1 MKKGSSTLTRM
12 RVRRGV
18 RSVSAKSK
26 AIAACSLT
34 ASLAA
39 VVLAS
44 ACASS
49 TPDGE
54 GEPTSDGGTVDETR
68 ADAATADDR
77 AVTPPTDA
85 RDDVD
90 ARDDAAPVTCPV
102 CTYPGAPTSAGTI
115 GNAALTEISGLAAS
129 RRHAGVLYAHNDSGD
144 TPRIFQLGTDGS
156 TKGILTVQGAT
167 AVDWEDIAVGP
178 CGTSSCVFVA
188 DIGDNGRS
196 RTDLEIYRF
205 AEPALGDG
213 TVTADAFSVMYPSGA
228 TDAES
233 LVVDAK
239 GALYIVTKETFGPV
253 TLLALGVPG
262 AAGTTLVARAAGT
275 VTPPN
280 LGIPAVTGADFFPG
294 PCPRLALRTY
304 ATVLLFE
311 GVAGD
316 GPEELFKK
324 PFRTLSAPTET
335 QGEAVAFA
343 SDGRSLFTA
352 SEGTNVPLHRYAC
365 P

>member
-1 MKKGSSTLTRM
+1 MRSISTK
-12 RVRRGV
+12 
-18 RSVSAKSK
+18 AK
-26 AIAACSLT
+26 A
-34 ASLAA
+34 LAA
-39 VVLAS
+39 SSLVVLAVTLAS

-49 TPDGE
+49 TPSGE
-54 GEPTSDGGTVDETR
+54 GEVPGDDAGGGVTLDTGTE
-68 ADAATADDR
+68 DR
-77 AVTPPTDA
+77 AVVTPADA
-85 RDDVD
+85 REDVASD
-90 ARDDAAPVTCPV
+90 ATTDVAVTCPV
-102 CTYPGAPTSAGTI
+102 CTYPGAPVSAGTI
-115 GNAALTEISGLAAS
+115 GNAAITEISGLAAS
-129 RRHAGVLYAHNDSGD
+129 RRHANVLYAHNDSGD

-156 TKGILTVQGAT
+156 TKGVLTVQGAT

-188 DIGDNGRS
+188 DIGDNGKS
-196 RTDLEIYRF
+196 RNDLKIYRF

-213 TVTADAFSVMYPSGA
+213 TVTADAFPVQYPSGPS
-228 TDAES
+228 DAES
-233 LVVDAK
+233 LVVDGK
-239 GALYIVTKETFGPV
+239 GALYIITKESFGAV

-262 AAGTTLVARAAGT
+262 AAGTTLTARAAGT
-275 VTPPN
+275 MTPPN

-294 PCPRLALRTY
+294 PCPRLAVRTY

-324 PFRTLSAPTET
+324 PFRTLSAPTEV

-343 SDGRSLFTA
+343 SDGRALFTA
-352 SEGTNVPLHRYAC
+352 SEGTNVALNRYAC